1 MILSKIKHSSSIPL
15 PQTLLEVVWMLQEMV
30 LYTFSYENK
39 LQYKHFQK
47 ERLGLNVIPRSEDVM
62 WLVYPLP
69 KFFLCKEDLK

>member
-1 MILSKIKHSSSIPL
+1 
-15 PQTLLEVVWMLQEMV
+15 MLQEMV

-69 KFFLCKEDLK
+69 KFFLCIEDLK